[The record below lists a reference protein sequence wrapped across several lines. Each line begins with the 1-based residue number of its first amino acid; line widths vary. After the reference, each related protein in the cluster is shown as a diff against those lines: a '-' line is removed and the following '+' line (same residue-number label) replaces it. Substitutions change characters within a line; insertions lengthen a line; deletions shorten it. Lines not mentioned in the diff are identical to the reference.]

1 MWRVFDQT
9 LPRAKGWRR
18 KTWRLWPGEPAPP
31 WVWTMAFWRIYS
43 DILVLVWTFFGFLVF
58 YRNPRSLIFSLKFK
72 DFKKTLNL
80 RLLPGSGWLK
90 LSMYHFKAR
99 HSWGSM
105 ESWVEKFSL
114 HWRLVTIFSQFSN
127 KNALK
132 WCLNSRHFRL
142 KWSYFDSRYMLRL
155 VWVWNKFPETE
166 IKLGFAF
173 GLLSFVRTFN
183 DLTIFCGCFYRKIMS
198 LTFTQ
203 TCHLRH
209 I

>member
-1 MWRVFDQT
+1 MVFDQT

-31 WVWTMAFWRIYS
+31 WVWTMAFWRIYL
-43 DILVLVWTFFGFLVF
+43 DILVLSSLVLGFLVF
-58 YRNPRSLIFSLKFK
+58 YHDPRSLIFSLKFK

-105 ESWVEKFSL
+105 ESWVENFSL

-142 KWSYFDSRYMLRL
+142 KWSDFDF
-155 VWVWNKFPETE
+155 W
-166 IKLGFAF
+166 
-173 GLLSFVRTFN
+173 
-183 DLTIFCGCFYRKIMS
+183 
-198 LTFTQ
+198 
-203 TCHLRH
+203 
-209 I
+209 